1 MDINDEFAALEASS
15 LAALATAPAAAPS
28 SLQQDPVPGTVAEVT
43 VDLNNP
49 LGNAPQLP
57 TPAPAP
63 APTPAPVA
71 PAAPVAAPAPSAA
84 PVSPATATPGEASPQ
99 PAPTTAQPPQEPV
112 VPEEIERRYYMRG
125 LSPEQQ
131 LAVAI
136 MANNRDLSPLEAAQI
151 AQQRLGQPAPLPPAP
166 APAPVAPPSEPAAPA
181 APQITYDSVNTRLD
195 AITTE
200 LQALDPVLDS
210 ERWKELT
217 LEERSLTRQLP
228 SLLLQENARASQD
241 AAAAQAAID
250 QQIEASRAIAYDRF
264 PDLKDPSSKLAQT
277 YNAAFAHLVETD
289 HPLTAA
295 PNFEEVLA
303 YQVAG
308 DLGILPRTTLAAPAA
323 VASPPA
329 AAPAPGTASPQA
341 PAPASPGH
349 TPLTAMPA
357 MSGTASTSAD
367 RVTTAPAPNPMDSLT
382 AEYNQAVQA
391 GDFSAMERLSGLMVT
406 SAQPPAQ
413 SGMAPAFSI
422 SISGAAA

>member
-1 MDINDEFAALEASS
+1 MDINDEFAALEATS

-57 TPAPAP
+57 TPPA
-63 APTPAPVA
+63 APTPVA
-71 PAAPVAAPAPSAA
+71 PAAPVPAPAPA
-84 PVSPATATPGEASPQ
+84 PPAPAQPPLNAGEASPQ
-99 PAPTTAQPPQEPV
+99 PPQTTANPPPV

-136 MANNRDLSPLEAAQI
+136 MANNRDLSPVEAAQI
-151 AQQRLGQPAPLPPAP
+151 AQQRLGQPAQLPPVA
-166 APAPVAPPSEPAAPA
+166 APAPVAPAAEPAAPA
-181 APQITYDSVNTRLD
+181 QPQITYDTVNTRLD
-195 AITTE
+195 AITSE

-217 LEERSLTRQLP
+217 LEERSLNRQLP
-228 SLLLQENARASQD
+228 VLLLQENARASQD
-241 AAAAQAAID
+241 AATAQVAID
-250 QQIEASRAIAYDRF
+250 QQIEASKAIAYDRF
-264 PDLKDPSSKLAQT
+264 PDLKNPSSPLAQA

-367 RVTTAPAPNPMDSLT
+367 RVTTAPAPNPMDSLN